1 MNAISKMS
9 LNVFLNPF
17 IEHQLYDIQLNELSK
32 WQTRIAPFAETEI
45 YYQALALGI
54 YAMNPTRFSMR
65 ESDQVIE
72 KLIDIHNHFEQGQT
86 KPMQQFI
93 EQHFQCDATEVIQQL
108 STIHRLL
115 EEIVCDN

>member
-1 MNAISKMS
+1 
-9 LNVFLNPF
+9 
-17 IEHQLYDIQLNELSK
+17 
-32 WQTRIAPFAETEI
+32 
-45 YYQALALGI
+45 
-54 YAMNPTRFSMR
+54 MNPTRFSMR